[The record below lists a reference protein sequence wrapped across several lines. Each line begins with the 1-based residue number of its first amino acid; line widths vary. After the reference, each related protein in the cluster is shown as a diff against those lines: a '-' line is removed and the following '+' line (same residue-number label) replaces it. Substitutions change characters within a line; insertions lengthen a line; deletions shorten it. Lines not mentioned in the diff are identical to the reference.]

1 MVESRAKMPCMIP
14 EHTRNEAP
22 ANFGLRPGTVWSHV
36 RKGFL
41 FTALASVY
49 SEKPRAAPAR
59 FQAARQR
66 REIRRCDQGWFA
78 VWNTPGVRF
87 RVNVKGKIIRK
98 VPQFSAA
105 ADFFKGMAARM
116 ATLTGG
122 IGKGS
127 KWLLDKIVGALAA
140 TGVNPNFLTF
150 LGLVVNFAAAATFAV
165 GHFFT
170 GALIIFF
177 AGFLDMLD
185 GQVARRQNRVT
196 AFGAFYD
203 STLDR
208 YADMALY
215 MGLLVFYSVSG
226 RTPYV
231 VLAAVATAGS
241 VMVSY
246 ARARAESLIPLCK
259 VGFMERPERLV
270 LLIIG
275 GVFNRMAAVLW
286 VIAVVST
293 ITVIHRIVYTWQE
306 TRAGRVLPG
315 IRLSL

>member
-1 MVESRAKMPCMIP
+1 
-14 EHTRNEAP
+14 
-22 ANFGLRPGTVWSHV
+22 
-36 RKGFL
+36 
-41 FTALASVY
+41 
-49 SEKPRAAPAR
+49 
-59 FQAARQR
+59 
-66 REIRRCDQGWFA
+66 
-78 VWNTPGVRF
+78 
-87 RVNVKGKIIRK
+87 
-98 VPQFSAA
+98 
-105 ADFFKGMAARM
+105 M
-116 ATLTGG
+116 ATLSGG
-122 IGKGS
+122 IGNGS
-127 KWLLDKIVGALAA
+127 KWLLDKIVGVIAA
-140 TGVNPNFLTF
+140 TGINPNLLTF
-150 LGLVVNFAAAATFAV
+150 LGLVVNFGAAAFFAV
-165 GHFFT
+165 GRFFA

-177 AGFLDMLD
+177 AGFLDILD

-215 MGLLVFYSVSG
+215 MGLLVYYSVTG

-259 VGFMERPERLV
+259 VGFMERPERIV

-275 GVFNRMAAVLW
+275 GLFNRMGPVLW

-293 ITVIHRIVYTWQE
+293 LTVIHRIYFNWQE

-315 IRLSL
+315 IRLSLYLPLLLFFMASSTGAAIISRTCSRNSGTFSFFSPLVSMVSCRRTVTFAGHSIQWPVR